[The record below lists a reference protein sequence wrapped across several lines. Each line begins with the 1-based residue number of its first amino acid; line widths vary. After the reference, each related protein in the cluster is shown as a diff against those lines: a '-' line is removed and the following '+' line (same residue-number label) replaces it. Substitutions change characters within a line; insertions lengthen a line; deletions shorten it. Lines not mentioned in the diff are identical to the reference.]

1 MDQPNVVLPKEL
13 RLASPATM
21 PQSRSYM
28 FKQQAALSNYVPKD
42 TIQINLPRLQRSYL
56 TKDSYLE
63 LDVSFQHTTPT
74 DYTNSSLALDTPGA
88 FGLIDRIEV
97 YDYLGSTQL
106 ESTAGFGQLVAL
118 LQETCVKQDEYAT
131 HWEVTCGGHGAQTV
145 YDWERSSQ
153 KGLDVAQ
160 AECRTYRPTQPLIGE
175 ILDKGEWAN
184 DANSV
189 ATASGQTRTIRR
201 KYHLPLFSFLG
212 LLSPKYAPLHN
223 GYTIMITLNTAAN
236 ALVSA
241 GAKYTFQSASQIVA
255 NTATIAGTAADG
267 TSLTIPAN
275 TTITPGYIVYGGGMT
290 GSSIVTDRPS
300 TTKVTVSSAFTPT
313 ASNYYFAAPGTATL
327 IANTATIAGT
337 AAGTSLTI
345 PANSTIQPGWTVLG
359 GGMTAVGTVI
369 GRPTTT
375 TVIVDQTFTPT
386 ASNYTFAVPVT
397 GPVGT
402 TIATSDNVTF
412 TVNNAR
418 MCCQILE
425 LGPIAE
431 SMLLSTTGPNPMIV
445 PTKAYRNYN
454 TSFAD
459 GTASFKLDLNINV
472 ASLTNVLWM
481 MRPTLH
487 INSVKYPT
495 LSHRQRNF
503 LESWY
508 FQYGSSI
515 LPQTQGIIAF
525 KPGSNDSSHKDF
537 GSEALIEL
545 LKARH
550 MYNQATHN
558 HLFNKW
564 NWAYDNTVRSRYL
577 TRQRIGTNSG
587 LPQTINDWRYATPD
601 SLYEHGKFA
610 CGIDLELVSGRTNEI
625 ICGMNTNGMNTS
637 IFGTFNA
644 NAAAK
649 TPKLDDDAAIDTTDG
664 IWVEKSQVDAWC
676 EYDAFINISPGI
688 ASTVS
693 F

>member
-13 RLASPATM
+13 RLGAPATM

-28 FKQQAALSNYVPKD
+28 FKQTAALSNYNPRD

-63 LDVSFQHTTPT
+63 FEVTFTHKTPA
-74 DYTNSSLALDTPGA
+74 TNPENASLTLDTPGA

-118 LQETCVKQDEYAT
+118 LQETCVAQDEYAT
-131 HWEVTCGGHGAQTV
+131 HWEVTTGGHGAQTV

-153 KGLDVAQ
+153 KGNESLTADCKV
-160 AECRTYRPTQPLIGE
+160 YRPTQPLIGE
-175 ILDKGEWAN
+175 VLDRAEWAN
-184 DANSV
+184 DANS
-189 ATASGQTRTIRR
+189 ATTAASQTRTIRR
-201 KYHLPLFSFLG
+201 KYHIPLFSFLG

-241 GAKYTFQSASQIVA
+241 GARYVFEPPLVAVA
-255 NTATIAGTAADG
+255 NSATTAGTASG
-267 TSLTIPAN
+267 TTLTIAAN
-275 TTITPGYIVYGGGMT
+275 TTIKPGWNVFGAGMSALGT
-290 GSSIVTDRPS
+290 VISRPS
-300 TTKVTVSSAFTPT
+300 ATSVIVNSQFTPT
-313 ASNYYFAAPGTATL
+313 ASTYAFAAPGTATL
-327 IANTATIAGT
+327 VANTATTAGGATGT
-337 AAGTSLTI
+337 ALAI
-345 PANSTIQPGWTVLG
+345 PANTTIQQGWNVFG
-359 GGMTAVGTVI
+359 AGMNSVGTVV
-369 GRPTTT
+369 GRASGTA
-375 TVIVDQTFTPT
+375 VQVDQTFTPT
-386 ASNYTFAVPVT
+386 ASSYVFTTPLS
-397 GPVGT
+397 GPTGT
-402 TIATSDNVTF
+402 TISTSTDVSF
-412 TVNNAR
+412 TINNAR

-431 SMLLSTTGPNPMIV
+431 SMLLATTGNQPMIV
-445 PTKAYRNYN
+445 TTKAYRNY
-454 TSFAD
+454 TSSFPAQT
-459 GTASFKLDLNINV
+459 GTYRLDLNINV

-487 INSVKYPT
+487 MNNVAFPT

-515 LPQTQGIIAF
+515 LPQTQGIVAF
-525 KPGSNDSSHKDF
+525 KPASNDSSHKDF

-550 MYNQATHN
+550 MYNQPSHS

-564 NWAYDNTVRSRYL
+564 NWAYDNVARSRYL
-577 TRQRIGTNSG
+577 TRQRIAGNHT
-587 LPQTINDWRYATPD
+587 LPQDIDDWRYATAK

-610 CGIDLELVSGRTNEI
+610 CGLDLELVSGRTNEI

-637 IFGTFNA
+637 IFATFNA
-644 NAAAK
+644 TAAAQSVV
-649 TPKLDDDAAIDTTDG
+649 DDTNVNDDTLG
-664 IWVEKSQVDAWC
+664 IWVEASTVDAWC

-688 ASTVS
+688 ATTVS

>member
-1 MDQPNVVLPKEL
+1 MDQTNVVLPKEL
-13 RLASPATM
+13 RLSTPATM

-63 LDVSFQHTTPT
+63 FDVTFTHTTPT
-74 DYTNSSLALDTPGA
+74 DFANSCLTLDTPGA
-88 FGLIDRIEV
+88 LGLIDRIEV

-118 LQETCVKQDEYAT
+118 LQDTCVQEDEYAT
-131 HWEVTCGGHGAQTV
+131 HWEVTTGGHGAQII
-145 YDWERSSQ
+145 YDWERSAQ
-153 KGLDVAQ
+153 KGSESTLAD
-160 AECRTYRPTQPLIGE
+160 CKSYRRTQPCIGE
-175 ILDKGEWAN
+175 VIDQGSWIN
-184 DANSV
+184 DANTV
-189 ATASGQTRTIRR
+189 ATASAQKREIRR

-223 GYTIMITLNTAAN
+223 GYTIMITLNTAEN
-236 ALVSA
+236 ALISA
-241 GAKYTFQSASQIVA
+241 GAKYTYGTSTTVASGNA
-255 NTATIAGTAADG
+255 TAA
-267 TSLTIPAN
+267 TNATTLTFA
-275 TTITPGYIVYGGGMT
+275 TAVT
-290 GSSIVTDRPS
+290 GIS
-300 TTKVTVSSAFTPT
+300 
-313 ASNYYFAAPGTATL
+313 
-327 IANTATIAGT
+327 
-337 AAGTSLTI
+337 
-345 PANSTIQPGWTVLG
+345 PGWTVTGAGISGSATVVSISSDNKVFTINQTATSTASVYTFVSPPLLPSS
-359 GGMTAVGTVI
+359 TAV
-369 GRPTTT
+369 
-375 TVIVDQTFTPT
+375 
-386 ASNYTFAVPVT
+386 SSSSAV
-397 GPVGT
+397 
-402 TIATSDNVTF
+402 SF

-454 TSFAD
+454 SSFAE
-459 GTASFKLDLNINV
+459 GTGTFRLDLNINV

-481 MRPTLH
+481 MRPQLH
-487 INSVKYPT
+487 NNNVAYPT

-515 LPQTQGIIAF
+515 LPQTQGIQAF
-525 KPGSNDSSHKDF
+525 KPGSNNAAHKDF

-550 MYNQATHN
+550 MYNQPTHN
-558 HLFNKW
+558 HQFNKW
-564 NWAYDNTVRSRYL
+564 NWAYDNTARSRYL
-577 TRQRIGTNSG
+577 TRQRIGTNLA
-587 LPQTINDWRYATPD
+587 LPQDIDDWRYATPK
-601 SLYEHGKFA
+601 SIYEHGKFA
-610 CGIDLELVSGRTNEI
+610 LGLDLELVSGRTNEI
-625 ICGMNTNGMNTS
+625 ICGMNTNGMNTA
-637 IFGTFNA
+637 IFGTFNPS
-644 NAAAK
+644 AAAN
-649 TPKLDDDAAIDTTDG
+649 TVVLDASVIDTTDG
-664 IWVEKSQVDAWC
+664 IWVEKSNVDAWC